1 MLGHSLA
8 PVASLRIED
17 TACPSSP
24 LSTRRPQANPLIRRG
39 SGLLLLFADVRM
51 TPCLC
56 LEWGPW
62 GGDLIRQC
70 RLATHVDHGLFT
82 GFLSPT
88 IVLATLQSCCYCSPD
103 LGSASLIS
111 SPPLY
116 FNLLFRYS
124 CKQLQ
129 KFSCTFH
136 ADSLQVNIL
145 LHLLYYS
152 ISYINERK
160 NYV

>member
-62 GGDLIRQC
+62 GGDLICQC

-111 SPPLY
+111 SPPPFILTCY
-116 FNLLFRYS
+116 SGIVANSCRNSHVHFMQILCRLTFYYICFIILF
-124 CKQLQ
+124 
-129 KFSCTFH
+129 H
-136 ADSLQVNIL
+136 I
-145 LHLLYYS
+145 
-152 ISYINERK
+152 
-160 NYV
+160 